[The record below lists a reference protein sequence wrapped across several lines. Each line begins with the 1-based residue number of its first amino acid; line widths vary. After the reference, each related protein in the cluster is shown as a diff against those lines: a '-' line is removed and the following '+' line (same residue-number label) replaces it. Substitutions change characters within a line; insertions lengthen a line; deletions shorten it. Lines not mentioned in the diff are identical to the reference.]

1 MWGFMDLD
9 ADKFSLDLLGAQ
21 LELLRFISAAVPGQD
36 ARDILQDVNVKLLS
50 RRTEYDPTRGT
61 VIAWAI
67 QTAKF
72 EVLHWRNRRQRILRL
87 FSDEAVELLAEV
99 AEEESVPD
107 NRLIS
112 WCRQCY
118 EMLPLKKREL
128 IDAHYRD
135 RMSLKAMA
143 MKFGR
148 SAGALAVAL
157 YEIRH
162 GLHLCIAGKREQ
174 AACGD

>member
-1 MWGFMDLD
+1 MDLD
-9 ADKFSLDLLGAQ
+9 KDRFSLDLLDAQ
-21 LELLRFISAAVPGQD
+21 LQLLRFISAAVPGQD

-50 RRTEYDPTRGT
+50 RRTEYNPVRGT

-72 EVLHWRNRRQRILRL
+72 EVLHWRNRRQRVVKL
-87 FSDEAVELLAEV
+87 FSDKTVELLAEI
-99 AEEESVPD
+99 AEEEAVSD
-107 NRLIS
+107 NHLLS
-112 WCRQCY
+112 WCRECY
-118 EMLPLKKREL
+118 EMLPVKKREL
-128 IDAHYRD
+128 VDAHYRD
-135 RMSLKAMA
+135 RMNLKVMA
-143 MKFGR
+143 VKFGR